1 MATGHVRKR
10 GSKWAYVHYVIDPA
24 TGEGK
29 YRWKGGFKT
38 KSDAQRA
45 LRDTI
50 SAMEKGAFVEPSKLI
65 YRDYV
70 ERVWLRQLHD
80 ELESSTIESYERN
93 MRVHVLPRIGGIRLQ
108 QLGPIH
114 LNDLYRDLQEQPV
127 VAPEGSNRR
136 HNEKVYPRI
145 AYLRKQG
152 ISYRKIAETLADEF
166 PDEPRLTKD
175 AVASIVRRSR
185 GQMGRQGK
193 LSIRTVR
200 YIHTIISRSL
210 KDAAK
215 LGLVADNIARNAT
228 APRKSKAKPEREL
241 WTAEQTRILLEWAR
255 SQHHRLWIAWAFIAT
270 SGDRRGANL
279 GLRWQDID
287 FEEGTA
293 ALIWT
298 VTCVNHQIVVKPYGK
313 SGANHGILLDAGT
326 LALLRSWRARQN
338 EERLSFGTS
347 HECASPEPDCELP
360 GYHVRDLVFARPDG
374 DYLHPERFS
383 REFKRAQRRHNR
395 DNPDQPLPEISLH
408 ALRHGWAT
416 VALEAGIPMKVVQ
429 DRLNHAS
436 ERITADIYT
445 HVRAPL
451 QSDAAD
457 RVAELLLPE
466 NEEGAGGP

>member
-10 GSKWAYVHYVIDPA
+10 GNKWAYVHYVVDPA

-29 YRWKGGFKT
+29 YRWKGGFRT
-38 KSDAQRA
+38 KSEAQRA
-45 LRDTI
+45 LREAM
-50 SAMEKGAFVEPSKLI
+50 SAVEQGTFVEPSKLT
-65 YRDYV
+65 YREYV
-70 ERVWLRQLHD
+70 ERIWLRQLSD
-80 ELESSTIESYERN
+80 QLERSTIESYERN
-93 MRVHVLPRIGGIRLQ
+93 MRVHVLPRIGGVKLQ
-108 QLGPIH
+108 LLNPIQ
-114 LNDLYRDLQEQPV
+114 LNDLYRDLQEQRIV
-127 VAPEGSNRR
+127 TLEGTNRR
-136 HNEKVYPRI
+136 HNDKVYARI

-152 ISYRKIAETLADEF
+152 RSYREISVMYAEEF
-166 PDEPRLTKD
+166 PHDPPLSKD
-175 AVASIVRRSR
+175 AIAAIVRRSKHR
-185 GQMGRQGK
+185 ADDQGS

-210 KDAAK
+210 KDAVK
-215 LGLVADNIARNAT
+215 LGLVTDNVARNAT
-228 APRKSKAKPEREL
+228 PPRKAKAKQAREL
-241 WTAEQTRILLEWAR
+241 WTAEQTRTFLRWAQTER
-255 SQHHRLWIAWAFIAT
+255 HRLWTAWAFIAT

-279 GLRWQDID
+279 GLRWRDID
-287 FEEGTA
+287 FERGTA

-313 SGANHGILLDAGT
+313 TGESHEIILDAGT
-326 LALLRSWRARQN
+326 LALLRSWRSHQN
-338 EERLSFGTS
+338 QERLAFGTT

-360 GYHVRDLVFARPDG
+360 GYHMRGLVFARPDG

-383 REFKRAQRRHNR
+383 REFKRAQRRYNR
-395 DNPDQPLPEISLH
+395 QNADQPLPEISLH

-416 VALEAGIPMKVVQ
+416 VALEAGVPMKVVQ

-451 QSDAAD
+451 QSDAAQ

-466 NEEGAGGP
+466 HHKQ